1 MHDYDKIAAI
11 VGEDKINALREAGVE
26 ITDKSTKPTT
36 GLLGR
41 WAKDIDDENVLILSD
56 EVNEEGEVSIAYPGA
71 RIGGIADIAMRLI
84 TDLTFPE
91 ETTRPEDVPVGE
103 AWLVNAEGEV
113 GGSAERAKALKVSV
127 DCWAL
132 KPVEKSTV
140 WEFENSEVTLVAPL
154 VPARPVGNKPKKSY
168 WAMQAEADKMVREC
182 MSEIDKRSDEEAPE
196 TVTTEEEYAT
206 LPDGSIVAQQGS
218 EPYIKVEGNWYF
230 QKTFFNDR
238 EMREI
243 TRTVLRKG
251 WGEQPV
257 DNPQ

>member
-1 MHDYDKIAAI
+1 MHDYQKIAAI
-11 VGEDKINALREAGVE
+11 VGEDKIEALREAGVE
-26 ITDKSTKPTT
+26 IADKPTKPTT

-140 WEFENSEVTLVAPL
+140 WEFENSEVTLIAPL
-154 VPARPVGNKPKKSY
+154 VPARPVGS
-168 WAMQAEADKMVREC
+168 DREH
-182 MSEIDKRSDEEAPE
+182 MPE
-196 TVTTEEEYAT
+196 TVTTEEEYAA
-206 LPDGSIVAQQGS
+206 LPVGSIVAKQNGS
-218 EPYIKVEGNWYF
+218 AYLKGGDTWLYGDTPLNYRVMNGV
-230 QKTFFNDR
+230 
-238 EMREI
+238 
-243 TRTVLRKG
+243 TRAVLRKG
-251 WGEQPV
+251 WGE
-257 DNPQ
+257 